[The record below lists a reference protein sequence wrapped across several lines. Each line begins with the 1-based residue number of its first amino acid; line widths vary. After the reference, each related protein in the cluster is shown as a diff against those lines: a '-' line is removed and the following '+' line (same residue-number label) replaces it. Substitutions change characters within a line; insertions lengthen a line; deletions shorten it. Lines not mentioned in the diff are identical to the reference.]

1 VKIPHTS
8 FHRGVH
14 TEICQAHV
22 RAGRP
27 HAEPAQTVIPDVE
40 YFALQVIPFLKKLG
54 AVKPIFSDFRRRM
67 KKVEDFLRHPNIRL
81 QSPGSIC

>member
-1 VKIPHTS
+1 VKIPDTS

-14 TEICQAHV
+14 AKICQAHV

-40 YFALQVIPFLKKLG
+40 YFALQVIPFLKKARSSSADLFRFP
-54 AVKPIFSDFRRRM
+54 KDF
-67 KKVEDFLRHPNIRL
+67 
-81 QSPGSIC
+81 